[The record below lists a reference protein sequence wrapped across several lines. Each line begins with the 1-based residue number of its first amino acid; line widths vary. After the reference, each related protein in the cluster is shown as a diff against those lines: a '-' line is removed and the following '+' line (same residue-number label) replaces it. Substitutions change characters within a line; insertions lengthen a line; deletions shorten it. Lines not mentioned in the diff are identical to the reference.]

1 MKSAWFTTVLFFVS
15 SLFFSSIASAQDT
28 PEALLRKMS
37 KAGNVLSYELAYVN
51 INKQGVES
59 LRYRH
64 ALNKYKTWAQL
75 LQMDGPRR
83 EVILRGNEI
92 SYFEP
97 GSEPFTLNGDHIVD
111 SLPAILFSNI
121 DQLKYYYDFIAV
133 GRSRVADRPCQV
145 IRIVSRDGLRFSY
158 IVWIDEAS
166 KLPLRVD
173 LLERDGSTLE
183 QFRVINLE
191 VGNQVK
197 EQMVGINQLHLP
209 PLLKIPPTE
218 SVNFHWRNTWLPQGF
233 KEVSR
238 SRRILPSL
246 SEPIESRLFSDGLF
260 SFSVNVNPVN
270 AKSIMREQFLI
281 QGRKT
286 IHTETRD
293 NMEISIVGE
302 LPPATAKRI
311 ASAIQITQ

>member
-1 MKSAWFTTVLFFVS
+1 MKPAWFITTLFIS
-15 SLFFSSIASAQDT
+15 SLFISSTASAQNDA
-28 PEALLRKMS
+28 PGVWLRQMN
-37 KAGNVLSYELAYVN
+37 KAGNVLSYELAYVS

-64 ALNKYKTWAQL
+64 ALDKYQTWAQL

-158 IVWIDEAS
+158 IVWIDETT

-173 LLERDGSTLE
+173 LLNGDGSTLE

-191 VGNQVK
+191 IGNQVK
-197 EQMVGINQLHLP
+197 EQMAGISQLHLP
-209 PLLKIPPTE
+209 PLLKIPPME
-218 SVNFHWRNTWLPQGF
+218 SVNFRWQNTWLPQGF
-233 KEVSR
+233 KEISR
-238 SRRILPSL
+238 SRRILPSQ
-246 SEPIESRLFSDGLF
+246 SDPIESRLFSDGLF

-311 ASAIQITQ
+311 ANAIRITQ